1 MKEIDWDEIKK
12 VLDTDDVEIL
22 KGVDELLKNADKI
35 QEYLDSLDCKKC
47 KDV

>member
-22 KGVDELLKNADKI
+22 KGVDELLKNAEKI
-35 QEYLDSLDCKKC
+35 QEYLDGLDCKQC